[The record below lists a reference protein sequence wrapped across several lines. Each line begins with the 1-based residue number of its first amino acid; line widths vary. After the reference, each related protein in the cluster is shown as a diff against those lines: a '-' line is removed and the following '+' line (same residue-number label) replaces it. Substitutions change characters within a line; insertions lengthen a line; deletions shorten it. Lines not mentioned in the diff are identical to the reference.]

1 MEEKIEALAANVEK
15 LQKTFDWMIAQMVK
29 KQEQGGKTV
38 QGKNDDPFN
47 SFRPRRVSSFRDSP
61 AIRVLKPMCPHF

>member
-29 KQEQGGKTV
+29 KQEQGGKNV

-47 SFRPRRVSSFRDSP
+47 SFIGGGSLNDIPFP
-61 AIRVLKPMCPHF
+61 GIYGTKQQPE